1 LRDVNSDLVLAV
13 IRCQEH
19 YPGHRHQKH
28 AKVSLLKK
36 NRIMNLLQSF
46 AFALYRSVTLFGNSI
61 NASTKLWRD
70 DDRPGQVIISRHM
83 TITSG
88 FDVEV
93 NIL

>member
-1 LRDVNSDLVLAV
+1 
-13 IRCQEH
+13 
-19 YPGHRHQKH
+19 
-28 AKVSLLKK
+28 
-36 NRIMNLLQSF
+36 MNLLQSF